1 MVNYVLVGVLLFI
14 FFLASCC
21 KAERLTF
28 EAVEH
33 TEERISLYLWM
44 MALCGLRQMKGHTIF
59 QCCSVSFL
67 LPI

>member
-1 MVNYVLVGVLLFI
+1 MVNHVLVGVLLFI
-14 FFLASCC
+14 FLASCC

-33 TEERISLYLWM
+33 SEGLIPLYLRM
-44 MALCGLRQMKGHTIF
+44 MVLCGLSQMKGHTIF

-67 LPI
+67 LPV